1 MTIRIRQFV
10 AYLRDAVGGPPASD
24 QLIAVRQFAS
34 SQRGEVIAEYRDG
47 IKPPPDHSELHRAL
61 DHVRRRGATLILPR
75 FDHIAREAAP
85 LALLRD
91 SGVEFVALD
100 YPDADQKSLPLL
112 AAFQAKQ
119 AAAADPAKATRTRR
133 MERAKARPPKSP
145 KPRRSTGPRTPPSL
159 ADRRKGAVI
168 VERRARQEAERLGPR
183 LRELRDEGL
192 SLREIAARIVAE
204 GETTRA
210 GRPLSHTAVRR
221 MLARYDEARSA
232 EERNRSR

>member
-1 MTIRIRQFV
+1 MAVRIRQFV

-24 QLIAVRQFAS
+24 QLIAVRQFVS

-47 IKPPPDHSELHRAL
+47 VTPSPVNSELHRAI
-61 DHVRRRGATLILPR
+61 DHARRREATLIFPH
-75 FDHIAREAAP
+75 FDHIAREAAT
-85 LALLRD
+85 LAMLRD

-100 YPDADQKSLPLL
+100 YPDANQKSLPLL

-119 AAAADPAKATRTRR
+119 AAATNPAKATRTRR
-133 MERAKARPPKSP
+133 MERAMARPP
-145 KPRRSTGPRTPPSL
+145 KPRRSTRPRTPPSL
-159 ADRRKGAVI
+159 AHRRKGAVV
-168 VERRARQEAERLGPR
+168 VERRARQQAERLGPR

-221 MLARYDEARSA
+221 LLARYDEVRAA
-232 EERNRSR
+232 EERDRSP

>member
-1 MTIRIRQFV
+1 
-10 AYLRDAVGGPPASD
+10 
-24 QLIAVRQFAS
+24 
-34 SQRGEVIAEYRDG
+34 VIAEYRDG
-47 IKPPPDHSELHRAL
+47 VKPSPVHSELRRAL
-61 DHVRRRGATLILPR
+61 DHARRRDATLILPR
-75 FDHIAREAAP
+75 FDHVAREAAP

-100 YPDADQKSLPLL
+100 YPDANQKSLPLL
-112 AAFQAKQ
+112 AAFLANQ
-119 AAAADPAKATRTRR
+119 AAAADPAKTTWTRR
-133 MERAKARPPKSP
+133 VERAKARTPKPP
-145 KPRRSTGPRTPPSL
+145 KPRRSTRPRTPPSL
-159 ADRRKGAVI
+159 ADRRKGAVV

-221 MLARYDEARSA
+221 LLARYDETRAV
-232 EERNRSR
+232 EERDRSS